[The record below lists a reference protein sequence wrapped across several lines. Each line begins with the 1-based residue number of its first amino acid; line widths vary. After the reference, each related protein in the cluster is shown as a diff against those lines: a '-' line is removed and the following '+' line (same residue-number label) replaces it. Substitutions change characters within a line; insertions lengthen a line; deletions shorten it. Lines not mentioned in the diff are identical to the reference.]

1 MSKEVFAQYMED
13 VARVQEFYETFSFSL
28 DKVPSDGG
36 WTASQCLAHICD
48 AEISLS
54 LRVRMILTSDNYQF
68 SNWDED
74 AFAALKVNRDARTS
88 VETFAVLRRN
98 NLDLL
103 SGLTASQLEK
113 TGIKANG
120 EAISLIDYVGYM
132 TKHVRAHL
140 EQAVAASK

>member
-1 MSKEVFAQYMED
+1 MSQEVFAQYMED
-13 VARVQEFYETFSFSL
+13 VSRVQEFYDTFSFSL

-54 LRVRMILTSDNYQF
+54 LRIRMILTSDKYQF

-74 AFAALKVNRDARTS
+74 AFAAIKVNRDARTS
-88 VETFAVLRRN
+88 VETFSALRKN

-103 SGLTASQLEK
+103 SGLNDSQLQK
-113 TGIKANG
+113 TGIRANG
-120 EAISLIDYVGYM
+120 EPISLIDYVGYM
-132 TKHVRAHL
+132 SKHVRTHL

>member
-54 LRVRMILTSDNYQF
+54 LRVRMILTSDSYQF

-103 SGLTASQLEK
+103 SGLNEAQLQK

-120 EAISLIDYVGYM
+120 EPIALIDYIGYM

>member
-1 MSKEVFAQYMED
+1 MSQEVFAQYMED
-13 VARVQEFYETFSFSL
+13 VLRVQEFYDTFSFSL

-54 LRVRMILTSDNYQF
+54 LRIRMILTSDNYQF

-74 AFAALKVNRDARTS
+74 AFAAIKVNRDARTS
-88 VETFAVLRRN
+88 VETFSALRRN

-103 SGLTASQLEK
+103 SGLNDSQLQK
-113 TGIKANG
+113 AGIKANG
-120 EAISLIDYVGYM
+120 EPISLIDYVGYM
-132 TKHVRAHL
+132 SKHVRTHL
-140 EQAVAASK
+140 EQAVSASK

>member
-1 MSKEVFAQYMED
+1 MSQVIFEEYSSD
-13 VARVQEFYETFSFSL
+13 INRVQEFYDTFSFNL

-54 LRVRMILTSDNYQF
+54 LRIRMILTEENYQF
-68 SNWDED
+68 SSWDED
-74 AFAALKVNRDARTS
+74 AFAAIKVDRDAKES
-88 VETFAVLRRN
+88 VQTFTALRRN

-103 SGLTASQLEK
+103 QGLSEQQLQK

-120 EAISLIDYVGYM
+120 EPIALIDYVGYM
-132 TKHVRAHL
+132 SKHVRGHL
-140 EQAVAASK
+140 EQAVNASK

>member
-1 MSKEVFAQYMED
+1 MSQEVFAQYMED
-13 VARVQEFYETFSFSL
+13 VLRVQEFYETFSFSL

-54 LRVRMILTSDNYQF
+54 LRVRMILTSDSYQF

-120 EAISLIDYVGYM
+120 EPISLIDYVGYM

>member
-1 MSKEVFAQYMED
+1 MSQEIFKTYRED
-13 VARVQEFYETFSFSL
+13 IDRVQEFYDTFSFNL

-54 LRVRMILTSDNYQF
+54 LRIRMILTSERYQF
-68 SNWDED
+68 SSWDED
-74 AFAALKVNRDARTS
+74 AFAAIKVDRDAKES
-88 VETFAVLRRN
+88 VSTFTALRRN

-103 SGLTASQLEK
+103 SGLSQSQLQRP
-113 TGIKANG
+113 GVKANG
-120 EAISLIDYVGYM
+120 EEISLIDYVSYM
-132 TKHVRAHL
+132 SKHVRAHL

>member
-1 MSKEVFAQYMED
+1 MSQEVIAQYMKD
-13 VARVQEFYETFSFSL
+13 VSRVQEFYDTFSFSL

-54 LRVRMILTSDNYQF
+54 LRIRMILTSENYQF

-74 AFAALKVNRDARTS
+74 AFAAIKVNRDARTS
-88 VETFAVLRRN
+88 VETFTALRRN

-103 SGLTASQLEK
+103 SGLNDSQLQK

-120 EAISLIDYVGYM
+120 EPISLIDYVGYM
-132 TKHVRAHL
+132 SKHVRTHL